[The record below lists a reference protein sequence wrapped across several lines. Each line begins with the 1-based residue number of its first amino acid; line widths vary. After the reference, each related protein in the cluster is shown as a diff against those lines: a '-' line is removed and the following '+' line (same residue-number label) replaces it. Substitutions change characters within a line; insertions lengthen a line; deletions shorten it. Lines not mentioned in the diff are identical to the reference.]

1 MNSTDGANRGGERR
15 STPLETQLEQQQS
28 NQQADKPLIYPTLD
42 GLLYDVRETLGQSEA
57 VAQVRRRQFWQKV
70 YGEVTDDKLDAL
82 QRNEH
87 EDGVNALLPPDSYET
102 LYWQTGKPNPPEELD
117 GFIYP
122 FGLEDI
128 YGLQLETSGRYLKAL
143 SDAPSTPPQINDN
156 PRPLAAL
163 DDLKQQILA
172 QLDPEAKTLATRRPE
187 RHGSL
192 GETWFV
198 WAKQADGRSPQD
210 LAQQIYAHLLDSVP
224 NDIDHHLTLKGCL
237 KYAETSAHFFEFEKT
252 PTFWQGEWHEF
263 LDRYPHVCVLLFP
276 ESENIEDIR
285 DWMSKSVNFNFIRWF
300 GFRNK
305 VRWAKWNSRQLKAEL
320 KANYAAV
327 KVRYQDLHQRLKSKT
342 FSLAELQDNL
352 TQCLSDRSDYGEKL
366 VLLDAQ
372 QHAIAINAK
381 NYEQRQRQLG
391 LELQRTEHCNWNPD
405 RDIEQIQFDRD
416 NLETGLTLLD
426 NLIRNIEGVIQ
437 IEQTRGDRALNQTV
451 GMAGVGLATGAIA
464 VAVATT
470 HPQQPPKPRDIVTA
484 PAFWWSL
491 LLGIGFSVLVALLQA
506 IAVPARSAIARRRRS

>member
-1 MNSTDGANRGGERR
+1 MTSTSGANSRGDRT
-15 STPLETQLEQQQS
+15 STPLETQPE
-28 NQQADKPLIYPTLD
+28 NPPEDRPLIYPTLD
-42 GLLYDVRETLGQSEA
+42 GLLYDVRETLGQSDA
-57 VAQVRRRQFWQKV
+57 VARVRRRQFWQKV
-70 YGEVTDDKLDAL
+70 YGDIPDDRLDAL
-82 QRNEH
+82 QQNEH
-87 EDGVNALLPPDSYET
+87 EDGVNALLPDTES
-102 LYWQTGKPNPPEELD
+102 LYWQTGKPNPREELD

-128 YGLQLETSGRYLKAL
+128 YGLQLETSGRYLRSPA
-143 SDAPSTPPQINDN
+143 DAPSTPPQINDN
-156 PRPLAAL
+156 PRPLAAI

-172 QLDPEAKTLATRRPE
+172 QLDPEAKSLPTRRPE
-187 RHGSL
+187 RYGSL
-192 GETWFV
+192 GETWFI
-198 WAKQADGRSPQD
+198 WAKQTDGRSPQD
-210 LAQQIYAHLLDSVP
+210 LAQDIYARFLNLDAK
-224 NDIDHHLTLKGCL
+224 DIHDHLTLTGSINYGNK
-237 KYAETSAHFFEFEKT
+237 SPRFFEFEKT

-263 LDRYPHVCVLLFP
+263 LNRYPHVCVLLFP
-276 ESENIEDIR
+276 ESENIEEIR
-285 DWMSKSVNFNFIRWF
+285 NWMAKFANFNFIRWF

-320 KANYAAV
+320 KGNYATV
-327 KVRYQDLHQRLKSKT
+327 KRRYQRVRDRLNSKPVN
-342 FSLAELQDNL
+342 LAELQKDL
-352 TQCLSDRSDYGEKL
+352 TQCLSDRAEYAEKL

-372 QHAIAINAK
+372 QHAIAINAR
-381 NYEQRQRQLG
+381 NYEQRQRRLG

-426 NLIRNIEGVIQ
+426 HLIRNIEGVIQ

-491 LLGIGFSVLVALLQA
+491 LMGIGFSLLVAILQA
-506 IAVPARSAIARRRRS
+506 IAVSARSAIARRRRG